1 MALSW
6 PNLPCA
12 LKAAIGIG
20 KQTLGTPRQSGA
32 PQGPQPYRERPDTL
46 NEAKAAFPASLPRAG
61 RGGKASVASA
71 FVRRSRRD
79 ILALTMPVDDPSL
92 P

>member
-6 PNLPCA
+6 PHLPCA

-20 KQTLGTPRQSGA
+20 KRTLGDPRQSSA
-32 PQGPQPYRERPDTL
+32 PQGPRARPGSVRFREKKQTRNAQGWL
-46 NEAKAAFPASLPRAG
+46 NPLCALKAAIG
-61 RGGKASVASA
+61 IGK
-71 FVRRSRRD
+71 RT
-79 ILALTMPVDDPSL
+79 LGDPSQSSA